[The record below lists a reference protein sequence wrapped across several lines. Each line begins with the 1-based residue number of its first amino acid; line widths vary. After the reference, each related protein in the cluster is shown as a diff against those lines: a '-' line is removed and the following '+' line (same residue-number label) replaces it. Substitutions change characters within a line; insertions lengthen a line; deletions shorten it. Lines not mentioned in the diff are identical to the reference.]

1 MDEIQDY
8 LTLWNYTYENDLFVA
23 NTEIWESL
31 EQKTRDLLQEKA
43 KEACEWGRD
52 TVEQE
57 EADIVEEFR
66 SEGMT
71 VTELTEEELDAF
83 KEEISGVKQEFIEKY
98 GEKACEAFRI
108 ESK

>member
-1 MDEIQDY
+1 M
-8 LTLWNYTYENDLFVA
+8 
-23 NTEIWESL
+23 
-31 EQKTRDLLQEKA
+31 
-43 KEACEWGRD
+43 
-52 TVEQE
+52 
-57 EADIVEEFR
+57 EEFR

-108 ESK
+108 ESE